1 MLALELPRMTGLPDR
16 AALLPL
22 ILLAA
27 LVASVAT
34 IVLSTAQ
41 AFSVEGSSMAPSL
54 HSGQLLV
61 VNKLAYVRLDG
72 TPIAQLLPGAQAGAA
87 HYLFGGPR
95 RGDLI
100 VFQSPTIMQ
109 DGDFVKRLIAV
120 PGDTVLV
127 KAGQV
132 FVNGALLDESHVKF
146 HDDYTFPTD
155 GIALRIPEGAY
166 FVLGDNRG
174 ASVDS
179 HLGWFVPADN
189 LIGPALALP
198 LGGLG

>member
-95 RGDLI
+95 HGDLI

-132 FVNGALLDESHVKF
+132 FVNGALLDESYVKF

-179 HLGWFVPADN
+179 HLGWLVPADN

-198 LGGLG
+198 LGGLS